1 MQYDCYLN
9 MHTKQFLLVK
19 EKKKNKIFSPFLVRD
34 TNGKIIEM
42 SLCV

>member
-19 EKKKNKIFSPFLVRD
+19 EKKKTIFFPFLVRD